1 MAEYAMAMPTLMLLL
16 FGMTL
21 AAFYAFRAAA
31 ADWGVF
37 ISGVAGGAYDTPA
50 VGQVRQSIAWT
61 DIRNSIT
68 AEGELANRQVRSQ
81 IAVVRTRPWAY
92 GINLVEAHE
101 GRAYFRLWRFYP
113 GPPPPGGIE

>member
-1 MAEYAMAMPTLMLLL
+1 MAEYAMAMPILILLL

-21 AAFYAFRAAA
+21 AAFYTFRAAA

-50 VGQVRQSIAWT
+50 TSQVRPSIVWK
-61 DIRNSIT
+61 DIRNGIS
-68 AEGELANRQVRSQ
+68 AEGEPSNRQVQSQ
-81 IAVVRTRPWAY
+81 IAVVTTRPWAF
-92 GINLVEAHE
+92 GINLVEAHQ